1 MSSDNEKTEKKNNKY
16 SKEMTGTNPKLEL
29 SSTLM
34 NSLYKFYELIM
45 N

>member
-1 MSSDNEKTEKKNNKY
+1 MSSDNGNTQNKYDRY
-16 SKEMTGTNPKLEL
+16 SKETVGSNSKLDL